1 MSGAYARQEQDASVR
16 QVVDRHRQRI
26 AEHIDSIR
34 QASRGPGISSRVT
47 IEIVVDQAALRQ
59 AAEAVLGGPRPPGA
73 ATASNEA
80 VADESAEGEVLVGE
94 VIPLID
100 ECFDFLASSHLSAAK
115 AVSEI
120 SAIYRSQEELLA
132 ALRTLDA
139 IDDRGLA
146 AYSDQLKCAFNATK
160 LGLARHWLDQ
170 GRDETDIGKV
180 TRKLYRGVGGAA
192 DVATEIADIVE
203 TAREWGRL
211 GDHPSTGAP
220 VFVKVGP
227 NGRMYVQLGR
237 RSETTPRRA
246 LRIELPDRVE
256 YGTSDPRVVARYTS
270 RQGGDPN
277 DVTLDQALKLIDE
290 KLERQRP
297 WGADPKSGRPIFL
310 RMGPYG
316 HYLQLGRTIP
326 TGGSGSTVR
335 VSVPPH
341 IDPDALTLK
350 EASRLLHRRMEQD
363 RPLGQDPVSG
373 QNVYVKDGRFGPFA
387 QLGERK
393 QNGPRVKI
401 VDLPEG
407 LEPDDVDLERALALL
422 GQFALRNLGPH
433 PDTGAAVTVQTTGRF
448 GPFVS
453 CRKEHATVP
462 ERFDPMDVTL
472 DEAVRFLAAKR
483 ELMVWRREARA
494 DFDKAV
500 SPAGGW
506 YERLG
511 QASEMDLEPAE
522 IGRLLQEKRADYY
535 AGLTEP
541 VRTAMLDRI
550 ETVRARQQ
558 RPPHEAHARGDI
570 SDEALERAIQYLDE
584 WSEEARRTVARHAFS
599 ERIE

>member
-1 MSGAYARQEQDASVR
+1 MSGAYPRHEPGTSVEE
-16 QVVDRHRQRI
+16 VVERHRQRI
-26 AEHIDSIR
+26 AEHIDIIR

-47 IEIVVDQAALRQ
+47 IEIVVDDAALRH
-59 AAEAVLGGPRPPGA
+59 AAEAVFDEAQLPGGV
-73 ATASNEA
+73 TVSKEV
-80 VADESAEGEVLVGE
+80 VAHESAEGEIPVGE

-115 AVSEI
+115 AVLEI

-132 ALRTLDA
+132 TLRRLDA
-139 IDDRGLA
+139 IDDRGLD
-146 AYSDQLKCAFNATK
+146 AYSDQLKRAFNATK
-160 LGLARHWLDQ
+160 LELARRWLDQ

-180 TRKLYRGVGGAA
+180 TRKLYRGVGGAT
-192 DVATEIADIVE
+192 DVATEIADIIE

-211 GDHPSTGAP
+211 GNHPRTGAP

-237 RSETTPRRA
+237 RSETTPKRA

-256 YGTSDPRVVARYTS
+256 YESSDPRVVARYTS
-270 RQGGDPN
+270 GQGGDPN
-277 DVTLDQALKLIDE
+277 DVTLDHALKLIDE
-290 KLERQRP
+290 KVERERP

-310 RMGPYG
+310 RTGPYG

-326 TGGSGSTVR
+326 AGGSGGTVR

-341 IDPDALTLK
+341 IDPDALALE

-393 QNGPRVKI
+393 RNGPRVKI

-407 LEPDDVDLERALALL
+407 LEPDDVDLEGALVLL

-433 PDTGAAVTVQTTGRF
+433 PDTGAAVTVQTAGRF

-472 DEAVRFLAAKR
+472 DEAVRFLAAQR
-483 ELMVWRREARA
+483 ELMIWRREARA
-494 DFDKAV
+494 EFDKAV
-500 SPAGGW
+500 SPPGGW

-511 QASEMDLEPAE
+511 QVSEMDIEPTE
-522 IGRLLQEKRADYY
+522 IGRLLQEKQAEYY
-535 AGLTEP
+535 ADLTELE
-541 VRTAMLDRI
+541 RGTMLDRI
-550 ETVRARQQ
+550 EAVRARQQ
-558 RPPHEAHARGDI
+558 HPPHEAHRRGDI
-570 SDEALERAIQYLDE
+570 SEEALERAVQYLDE
-584 WSEEARRTVARHAFS
+584 RFEEARRRVARDAFS